1 VRYGGV
7 GREDAI
13 AAVVRQA
20 DPDLVVLQEATRPG
34 VVKRIAE
41 ATGMTWWASHP
52 GHSVGAMSRL
62 PIEHHQWHR
71 PWPSRRAFLE
81 IVPAGDRLR
90 VFGVHLSAVH
100 SNWTEQLR
108 GRELRAL
115 LKGIERHQHG
125 FHVVTGDFNTLAPG
139 EELPVEKL
147 PYRLQAIVWL
157 TGGRI
162 RWETVQ
168 ILLDAGYVDSYRLL
182 HPGDPGFTF
191 PTWDPHVRLDYAFV
205 PAAARDRLRGSRVV
219 ADADGLARASD
230 HLPLLT
236 EISG

>member
-1 VRYGGV
+1 
-7 GREDAI
+7 
-13 AAVVRQA
+13 VVRTT
-20 DPDLVVLQEATRPG
+20 DPDLVVFQEATRPD
-34 VVKRIAE
+34 VIKKVAE
-41 ATGMTWWASHP
+41 ATGMTWWVSHP

-62 PIEHHQWHR
+62 KIAHHQWHR

-81 IVPAGDRLR
+81 IVPEGDRLR

-115 LKGIERHQHG
+115 LSGIERHQHG

-139 EELPVEKL
+139 ENLDVERL
-147 PYRLQAIVWL
+147 PYRLQAVVWL

-168 ILLDAGYVDSYRLL
+168 ILLDAGYVDSYRFL
-182 HPGDPGFTF
+182 HPGDPGYTF
-191 PTWDPHVRLDYAFV
+191 PTWDPHVRLDYAFL
-205 PAAARDRLRGSRVV
+205 PAASRDRLQASQVVV
-219 ADADGLARASD
+219 AAEGLKEASD

-236 EISG
+236 EISD